1 VDSDPLQRIAPRH
14 AKLYRLRSRDLAST
28 VDTGIGD
35 AHHARMANQGRLDI
49 HPRRRA
55 RAVLVIVGLALAL
68 AGCARV
74 PGIYV
79 YENADAAQKG
89 NAKFDAASY
98 VDGIWASQVLPTVK
112 DKAVDAATLLPAI
125 KANPAAAGSQ
135 YGRQAG
141 TGSPYAFLIK
151 GTGTVT
157 AVDTKK
163 PSGPVTVAVDT
174 PQGSQDVTLV
184 TGPVIAGTAL
194 RDAVGIDFSA
204 FTNQLDYADVG
215 TQLNDRV
222 KREVIA
228 PLNRDTLAGKKITFS
243 GAFAAL
249 SPTAVNVIPTAVD
262 VAP

>member
-1 VDSDPLQRIAPRH
+1 
-14 AKLYRLRSRDLAST
+14 LA
-28 VDTGIGD
+28 V
-35 AHHARMANQGRLDI
+35 
-49 HPRRRA
+49 
-55 RAVLVIVGLALAL
+55 VVLALAL

-79 YENADAAQKG
+79 YESAAQG
-89 NAKFDAASY
+89 QQSSDKFDAASY
-98 VDGIWASQVLPTVK
+98 VDGIWDSQVLPTVR

-125 KANPAAAGSQ
+125 KADPAAAGAQ

-141 TGSPYAFLIK
+141 AGSPYAFLIK
-151 GTGTVT
+151 GAGTVT
-157 AVDTKK
+157 AVDTGK

-174 PQGSQDVTLV
+174 PQGPQNVTIV

-194 RDAVGIDFSA
+194 RDAVGIDFST
-204 FTNQLDYADVG
+204 FTNQLDYADAG

-222 KREVIA
+222 KRDVIA
-228 PLNRDTLAGKKITFS
+228 PLDRDTLTGKRITFA

-249 SPTAVNVIPTAVD
+249 SPTTVNVVPTSIE